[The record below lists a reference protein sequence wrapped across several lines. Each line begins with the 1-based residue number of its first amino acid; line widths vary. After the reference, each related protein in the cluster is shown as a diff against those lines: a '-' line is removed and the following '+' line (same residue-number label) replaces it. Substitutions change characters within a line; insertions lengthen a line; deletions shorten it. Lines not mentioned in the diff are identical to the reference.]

1 MTTCSMKSEVY
12 WPRTAFWAQ
21 PCEVGQ
27 WLECQCKGVTVVET
41 GVVMIRG
48 MVRGA
53 YARTMMNEDEQV

>member
-1 MTTCSMKSEVY
+1 M
-12 WPRTAFWAQ
+12 
-21 PCEVGQ
+21 
-27 WLECQCKGVTVVET
+27 VVEI